1 MESLGLDGVLL
12 IFASICVV
20 GAFVEIFFIPET
32 KGKNLYSAD
41 DNELR
46 ELNNLAYNKK
56 TTNKL

>member
-32 KGKNLYSAD
+32 KGKNLYSSEES
-41 DNELR
+41 ELR
-46 ELNNLAYNKK
+46 ELDNLAYAERI
-56 TTNKL
+56 TNKL